1 MRPLPVGVSS
11 AGSGTAAGENIK
23 APSPE
28 EVSVCEVCE
37 FVVGFVSTTC
47 ARSGKTAT
55 IPASKIKNAR
65 QYPLVLTAQ
74 DRHLPMKRPRFSPGE
89 RSNNRRP
96 RQSYNNAG
104 PATLRCRFALKRFRR
119 DLTAATAA
127 ETIVQ
132 DRKSTRLN
140 SSHSQI
146 SYAVFC
152 LQK

>member
-11 AGSGTAAGENIK
+11 AGNGTAAGENIR

-28 EVSVCEVCE
+28 DVSVSGAG
-37 FVVGFVSTTC
+37 VGPVSTTC
-47 ARSGKTAT
+47 AHSGKTAT